1 MRPYPEEVLRV
12 IQAGIMAHLAPE
24 VRSAYGQA
32 QIAFSMLL
40 FMVVQRDADSAAA
53 DLVDANRA
61 LRGLLADADAA
72 LARVDRDDARAAR
85 ARLATL
91 PAAPPTLRLSDLR
104 AEHEALRGLLA
115 GLAPLIE
122 PAADDAPLAPLRE
135 VRAATFAYLAAD
147 AKRRTVPILSG

>member
-1 MRPYPEEVLRV
+1 MRPYPEEVLRA
-12 IQAGIMAHLAPE
+12 IQAGIMAHFAPE

-40 FMVVQRDADSAAA
+40 FMVAQRDYDSAVP
-53 DLVDANRA
+53 DLIDANRA

-72 LARVDRDDARAAR
+72 LADVQRDDARAAR
-85 ARLATL
+85 ERLAAL
-91 PAAPPTLRLSDLR
+91 AGAAASLRLSDLR
-104 AEHEALRGLLA
+104 AEHEALRGALA

-122 PAADDAPLAPLRE
+122 PAADDAALAPLRQ
-135 VRAATFAYLAAD
+135 VRAAVFAYLAAD

>member
-12 IQAGIMAHLAPE
+12 VQAGIMAHFAPE

-32 QIAFSMLL
+32 QIAFAMLL

-53 DLVDANRA
+53 DLVDDSRA

-72 LARVDRDDARAAR
+72 LAAIHRDDARAAR
-85 ARLATL
+85 ERLAAL
-91 PAAPPTLRLSDLR
+91 PTGAPTLRLSDLR
-104 AEHEALRGLLA
+104 AENEALRGALA

-122 PAADDAPLAPLRE
+122 PAADDGGLAPLRE
-135 VRAATFAYLAAD
+135 VRAAAFAYLAAD
-147 AKRRTVPILSG
+147 ARRRTVPILSG